1 MMKPLSD
8 DAKRILDD
16 PNFGHLSTLM
26 PDGSPKVDP
35 VWVARDGETILVT
48 SDANSMKVANVEKDS
63 RVALSVIAF
72 DNPYD
77 QLLIRGR
84 VIEVR
89 SDREMVVLDEF
100 SQKYLGK
107 PFGRRKWSER
117 VVLVIRPSVARAYTS
132 PLVDPR
138 LPGS

>member
-35 VWVARDGETILVT
+35 VWVARDGEMILVT

-100 SQKYLGK
+100 SQKRSGFL
-107 PFGRRKWSER
+107 
-117 VVLVIRPSVARAYTS
+117 AAY
-132 PLVDPR
+132 
-138 LPGS
+138 